1 MNYNCALFRKRGNKI
16 FSFDAFTR
24 KLLCNFA
31 LTRIKQ
37 QTIFMK
43 KYVKDLQIAELEI
56 PREGYILLKMQPID
70 GILPEIMP
78 GQFVEIQVPD
88 SPTTF
93 LRRPIS
99 VNFVDY
105 EKNQLWLLIHAV
117 GDGTKRLAQCQKGD
131 KLNCMFPLGNGF
143 TIPETDGKKVLL
155 VGGGVGTAPLL
166 YFGKTLREAG
176 CEPVF
181 LLGGR
186 TGNDLMQLQDF
197 EQYGRIYVTTE
208 DASVGE
214 KGFVTNHSI
223 LTKEK
228 FDSVSTC
235 GPKPMMVAVA
245 RWAASVGVPC
255 EASLENLMACGL
267 GACLCCVEKMK
278 DGHNLCVCKE
288 GPVFNTDK
296 LSWLD

>member
-1 MNYNCALFRKRGNKI
+1 
-16 FSFDAFTR
+16 
-24 KLLCNFA
+24 
-31 LTRIKQ
+31 
-37 QTIFMK
+37 MK
-43 KYVKDLQIAELEI
+43 KYVEDLRVVEVET
-56 PREGYILLKMQPID
+56 PRQGYVLLKLSPQT
-70 GILPEIMP
+70 GLLPEIMP
-78 GQFVEIQVPD
+78 GQFVEVQVKN

-105 EKNQLWLLIHAV
+105 DNNQLWLLVHAI
-117 GDGTKRLAQCQKGD
+117 GDGTRSMAACHVGD
-131 KLNCMFPLGNGF
+131 TLNCMFPLGNGF
-143 TIPETDGKKVLL
+143 TLPSCDGKKILL

-166 YFGKTLREAG
+166 YFGKMLKDLG

-186 TGNDLMQLQDF
+186 SATDLMQLDLF
-197 EQYGRIYVTTE
+197 EQVGRVYVTTE
-208 DASVGE
+208 DGSKGE

-223 LTKEK
+223 LNSEQ

-235 GPKPMMVAVA
+235 GPKPMMMAVA
-245 RWAASVGVPC
+245 RWAAAANVPC

-267 GACLCCVEKMK
+267 GACLCCVEKMA

-288 GPVFNTDK
+288 GPVFNTNQ
-296 LSWLD
+296 LSWLN